1 MRVRAR
7 VSRAGSSQF
16 RGANRKVPVRADLLP
31 EQRSPQ
37 ESFPYERRRE
47 MTKTSTLIASA
58 AVIALTLG
66 VTSRADVP
74 TKKES
79 ILPPGAIIVAADE
92 AQPEN
97 TQGSAKMGE
106 EAGTQQGTD
115 IGVVPENDTKKG
127 ISRTA
132 ETQPAQRRQTRARR
146 ISE

>member
-1 MRVRAR
+1 
-7 VSRAGSSQF
+7 
-16 RGANRKVPVRADLLP
+16 
-31 EQRSPQ
+31 
-37 ESFPYERRRE
+37 

-106 EAGTQQGTD
+106 EAGTQQGPISAWSPRT
-115 IGVVPENDTKKG
+115 IPRRW

>member
-1 MRVRAR
+1 
-7 VSRAGSSQF
+7 
-16 RGANRKVPVRADLLP
+16 
-31 EQRSPQ
+31 
-37 ESFPYERRRE
+37 

-74 TKKES
+74 TEKES

-115 IGVVPENDTKKG
+115 IGVVPENDTKKVDQPDRRNPTTG
-127 ISRTA
+127 ATA
-132 ETQPAQRRQTRARR
+132 SDQNAAH
-146 ISE
+146 

>member
-1 MRVRAR
+1 
-7 VSRAGSSQF
+7 
-16 RGANRKVPVRADLLP
+16 
-31 EQRSPQ
+31 
-37 ESFPYERRRE
+37 

-74 TKKES
+74 TKKEL

-115 IGVVPENDTKKG
+115 IGVVPENDTKKVDQPDRRNPTG
-127 ISRTA
+127 ATA
-132 ETQPAQRRQTRARR
+132 SDQTAAH
-146 ISE
+146 

>member
-1 MRVRAR
+1 
-7 VSRAGSSQF
+7 
-16 RGANRKVPVRADLLP
+16 
-31 EQRSPQ
+31 
-37 ESFPYERRRE
+37 

-74 TKKES
+74 TEKES

-115 IGVVPENDTKKG
+115 LGAVPENDTKKVDQPDRRNPTTG
-127 ISRTA
+127 ATA
-132 ETQPAQRRQTRARR
+132 SDQNAAH
-146 ISE
+146 

>member
-1 MRVRAR
+1 
-7 VSRAGSSQF
+7 
-16 RGANRKVPVRADLLP
+16 
-31 EQRSPQ
+31 
-37 ESFPYERRRE
+37 

-92 AQPEN
+92 AQPEAN

-115 IGVVPENDTKKG
+115 IGVVPENDTKKVD
-127 ISRTA
+127 
-132 ETQPAQRRQTRARR
+132 QPDRRNPPPARRRQTRARR

>member
-1 MRVRAR
+1 
-7 VSRAGSSQF
+7 
-16 RGANRKVPVRADLLP
+16 
-31 EQRSPQ
+31 
-37 ESFPYERRRE
+37 
-47 MTKTSTLIASA
+47 MTKTSTLIATA

-74 TKKES
+74 TEKES

-115 IGVVPENDTKKG
+115 LGAVPENDTKKVDQPDRRNPTTG
-127 ISRTA
+127 ATA
-132 ETQPAQRRQTRARR
+132 SDQNAAH
-146 ISE
+146 

>member
-1 MRVRAR
+1 
-7 VSRAGSSQF
+7 
-16 RGANRKVPVRADLLP
+16 
-31 EQRSPQ
+31 
-37 ESFPYERRRE
+37 

-74 TKKES
+74 TEKES

-115 IGVVPENDTKKG
+115 HGAVPENDTKKVDQPDRRNPTTG
-127 ISRTA
+127 ATA
-132 ETQPAQRRQTRARR
+132 SDQNAAH
-146 ISE
+146 

>member
-1 MRVRAR
+1 
-7 VSRAGSSQF
+7 
-16 RGANRKVPVRADLLP
+16 
-31 EQRSPQ
+31 
-37 ESFPYERRRE
+37 

-74 TKKES
+74 TEKEL

-115 IGVVPENDTKKG
+115 IGVVTENDTKKVDQPDRRNPTTG
-127 ISRTA
+127 ATA
-132 ETQPAQRRQTRARR
+132 SDQNAAH
-146 ISE
+146 

>member
-1 MRVRAR
+1 
-7 VSRAGSSQF
+7 
-16 RGANRKVPVRADLLP
+16 
-31 EQRSPQ
+31 
-37 ESFPYERRRE
+37 

-106 EAGTQQGTD
+106 EAGTQEGTD
-115 IGVVPENDTKKG
+115 IGAVPENDTKKVDQPDRRNPTTG
-127 ISRTA
+127 ATA
-132 ETQPAQRRQTRARR
+132 SDQNAAH
-146 ISE
+146 

>member
-1 MRVRAR
+1 
-7 VSRAGSSQF
+7 
-16 RGANRKVPVRADLLP
+16 
-31 EQRSPQ
+31 
-37 ESFPYERRRE
+37 

-66 VTSRADVP
+66 VTSRADVS
-74 TKKES
+74 TEKES

-115 IGVVPENDTKKG
+115 NGAVPENDTKKVDQPDRRNPTTG
-127 ISRTA
+127 ATA
-132 ETQPAQRRQTRARR
+132 SDQNAAH
-146 ISE
+146 

>member
-1 MRVRAR
+1 
-7 VSRAGSSQF
+7 
-16 RGANRKVPVRADLLP
+16 
-31 EQRSPQ
+31 
-37 ESFPYERRRE
+37 

-74 TKKES
+74 TEKES

-115 IGVVPENDTKKG
+115 IGVVPENDTKKVD
-127 ISRTA
+127 
-132 ETQPAQRRQTRARR
+132 QPDRRNPTPARRRQTRTRR

>member
-1 MRVRAR
+1 
-7 VSRAGSSQF
+7 
-16 RGANRKVPVRADLLP
+16 
-31 EQRSPQ
+31 
-37 ESFPYERRRE
+37 

-66 VTSRADVP
+66 VTSRADVS
-74 TKKES
+74 TEKES

-115 IGVVPENDTKKG
+115 LGAVPENDTKKVDQPDRRNPTTG
-127 ISRTA
+127 ATA
-132 ETQPAQRRQTRARR
+132 SDQNAAH
-146 ISE
+146 